1 MYKVYLYDAF
11 NSERIY
17 LTTELIQNM
26 QESTGHKMTNKIK
39 EKLSQNRK
47 SDTDFE
53 PIGAK
58 ESHGQFLKVIDF
70 L

>member
-11 NSERIY
+11 NSHRIC

-26 QESTGHKMTNKIK
+26 QELTGQKMENKIK
-39 EKLSQNRK
+39 EKLSRNHK
-47 SDTDFE
+47 SDTDFKPVE
-53 PIGAK
+53 AK
-58 ESHGQFLKVIDF
+58 ESGPQFLKVINF